1 MTGYGEFN
9 LYSASKRPYKT
20 VNKIFYNKIRPA
32 FNDILG
38 SANHLDISI
47 ELNKTDISG
56 VSRLTAEIARR
67 HLEND
72 ERTLALFK
80 KAIIVNNDFTLKNLK
95 LPYHYDVDLGKLL
108 PAHLASCNL
117 GEKAD
122 VFLKTAEMNA
132 AIKILREIDALKRN
146 YGWPKFEELEGFINY
161 STISGIQL
169 KFGQM
174 PIIKINDLTG
184 KVYDRR
190 FQDNGRI
197 FQLYKRSIHDVS
209 IVAIENTE
217 KKYKFMLDLSLLTPL
232 HLKNIG
238 ISDKDIDYVI
248 DSSDYKKSIEFL
260 YKIYALDIEHKAR
273 KPAKDQLLLRI
284 VPDLFYPK

>member
-1 MTGYGEFN
+1 MTGSGEFN
-9 LYSASKRPYKT
+9 IYSASKRPYKI
-20 VNKIFYNKIRPA
+20 VNNIFYNKIRPK
-32 FNDILG
+32 FGGILD
-38 SANHLDISI
+38 SAHHLNISI
-47 ELNKTDISG
+47 ELNKTDVSG
-56 VSRLTAEIARR
+56 VSRLTAEIAKR
-67 HLEND
+67 HLENN

-80 KAIIVNNDFTLKNLK
+80 KAIIDNNDFALKTLEF
-95 LPYHYDVDLGKLL
+95 PYHYNMDLGKFL
-108 PAHLASCNL
+108 PLHITALNL
-117 GEKAD
+117 KEKAD
-122 VFLKTAEMNA
+122 LFLKTSETNA
-132 AIKILREIDALKRN
+132 SIKILREVGVLTRSYAYHD
-146 YGWPKFEELEGFINY
+146 FEELEHYIDCSKTTGIN
-161 STISGIQL
+161 L

-248 DSSDYKKSIEFL
+248 DSSDYKKFIEFL